1 MDLTWRFLHN
11 SYASR
16 KWVSNSVLNTWRS
29 RNIVA
34 SRETKLIGVI
44 CLNLKKW
51 LKETI
56 DNSPWLPQE
65 TKEAC
70 TKIIEKEKK

>member
-1 MDLTWRFLHN
+1 
-11 SYASR
+11 
-16 KWVSNSVLNTWRS
+16 
-29 RNIVA
+29 
-34 SRETKLIGVI
+34 VI
-44 CLNLKKW
+44 YLDLKKW

-70 TKIIEKEKK
+70 TKIIEKEKTKV

>member
-1 MDLTWRFLHN
+1 
-11 SYASR
+11 
-16 KWVSNSVLNTWRS
+16 
-29 RNIVA
+29 VA

-44 CLNLKKW
+44 CLNLKRWLKERSDKLNLKKW

-70 TKIIEKEKK
+70 TKIIEKEKQK